1 MLPSILHILSIWIIV
16 IPVLVGIMNFKGLNK
31 DSKWIFLLVVIA
43 LVPQVL
49 TATIAKETALL
60 NLSYNLYTPVEF
72 GILYA
77 VFLSKYRTSSSRLI
91 MQASLGIYLIICSYF
106 FISFGLESKFLNGLV
121 CANNIIYMLWIL
133 LLLKQEY
140 SKDSMLIVK
149 GNAFTWY
156 LISIIIY
163 APSTL
168 IVFALY
174 YYIRDESSPV
184 LMNLWIIQS
193 ICNILLYLLFST
205 GLLIRK
211 T

>member
-1 MLPSILHILSIWIIV
+1 
-16 IPVLVGIMNFKGLNK
+16 MNFKGLNR

-49 TATIAKETALL
+49 TAIVAKETTLL
-60 NLSYNLYTPVEF
+60 NLSYNLYTPMEF
-72 GILYA
+72 AVLYA
-77 VFLSKYRTSSSRLI
+77 VFFPKYRAASSRLI
-91 MQASLGIYLIICSYF
+91 MQVSLGIYLALCSYF
-106 FISFGLESKFLNGLV
+106 FIRFGLEAKFLNGLV
-121 CANNIIYMLWIL
+121 CTNHIIYMLWIL

-149 GNAFTWY
+149 SNAFTWY

-184 LMNLWIIQS
+184 LMSLWIIQS
-193 ICNILLYLLFST
+193 VCNILLYLLFSA